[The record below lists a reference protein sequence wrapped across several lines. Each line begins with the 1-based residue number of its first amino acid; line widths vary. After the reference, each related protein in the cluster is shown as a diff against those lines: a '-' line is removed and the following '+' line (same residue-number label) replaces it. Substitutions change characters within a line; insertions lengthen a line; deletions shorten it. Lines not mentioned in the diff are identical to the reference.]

1 MSATSNPIRLRSLLS
16 TRAASLAL
24 CLSLCGAAQAA
35 APAATTTPFDGYW
48 QTCERYQGE
57 EYCESLQLSQQG
69 ATIRA
74 AWNWR
79 ASQTGGTDLLVG
91 RIENGRAVFDTPGCE
106 VTSDNECRPKQQAR
120 PTLMVLLRCGRDLYW
135 VHDRKRGCAEVKAS
149 ERYRR
154 VEPKALAAD
163 VVDFAG
169 YDFFRQP

>member
-1 MSATSNPIRLRSLLS
+1 MPATPNPIRLRSPLS
-16 TRAASLAL
+16 TRAAWLAL

-35 APAATTTPFDGYW
+35 APASSPFDGYW

-79 ASQTGGTDLLVG
+79 ASQTGGTDLLIG
-91 RIENGRAVFDTPGCE
+91 RIEDGHAVFDTPGCE
-106 VTSDNECRPKQQAR
+106 VTSDNECRPKQQTR
-120 PTLMVLLRCGRDLYW
+120 PQPMVLLRCARHLYW
-135 VHDRKRGCAEVKAS
+135 VHDRKRSCADVKPG

-154 VEPKALAAD
+154 VDSKALAAD
-163 VVDFAG
+163 VVDFAR

>member
-1 MSATSNPIRLRSLLS
+1 MSATPNPIRLRSLLS

-79 ASQTGGTDLLVG
+79 ASQTGGTDLLIG

-120 PTLMVLLRCGRDLYW
+120 PTLMVLLRCGRDLSW
-135 VHDRKRGCAEVKAS
+135 LHDLKRGFAEVIAR

>member
-1 MSATSNPIRLRSLLS
+1 MSATPNPIRLRSRVRA
-16 TRAASLAL
+16 RAAWIAL
-24 CLSLCGAAQAA
+24 CLGLCGVAHAA
-35 APAATTTPFDGYW
+35 APAASSASFDGYW

-79 ASQTGGTDLLVG
+79 ASQTGGTDLLKG
-91 RIENGRAVFDTPGCE
+91 RIEDGRAVFDTPGCE
-106 VTSDNECRPKQQAR
+106 VASDRECRPKQPAR
-120 PTLMVLLRCGRDLYW
+120 PQLMVLLRCGRDLYW
-135 VHDRKRGCAEVKAS
+135 VHDRERGCAQVKPS

-154 VEPKALAAD
+154 VDRKALSAD